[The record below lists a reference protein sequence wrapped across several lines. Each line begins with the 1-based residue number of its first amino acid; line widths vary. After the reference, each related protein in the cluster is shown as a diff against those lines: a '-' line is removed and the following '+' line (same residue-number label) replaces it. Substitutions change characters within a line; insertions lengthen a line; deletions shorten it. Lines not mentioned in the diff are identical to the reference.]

1 MFKRM
6 SEMMSMMRNLQGMGG
21 QLRDMSEELRQQRVL
36 GQAGGGMVEAE
47 MNGAGELLRVRIA
60 PELADRGDREM
71 LEDLVT
77 AAVSQAIAKA
87 QECSA
92 DMVQSL
98 ASDLPMG
105 DLSGLLQQI
114 NDSDNVDEESSD
126 SMNED

>member
-1 MFKRM
+1 
-6 SEMMSMMRNLQGMGG
+6 
-21 QLRDMSEELRQQRVL
+21 
-36 GQAGGGMVEAE
+36 
-47 MNGAGELLRVRIA
+47 MNGAGELLRIRIA

-77 AAVSQAIAKA
+77 AAVSQAITKA

-92 DMVQSL
+92 DMMQSL
-98 ASDLPMG
+98 ASGLPMG

-114 NDSDNVDEESSD
+114 NDSANVDEESSD

>member
-6 SEMMSMMRNLQGMGG
+6 SEMMSMMKNLQGMGG

-47 MNGAGELLRVRIA
+47 MNGAGELMRIRIA

-77 AAVSQAIAKA
+77 AAVSQAITKA
-87 QECSA
+87 QERSA
-92 DMVQSL
+92 NMVQSL

-114 NDSDNVDEESSD
+114 NDSANVDEESTD
-126 SMNED
+126 SLNKD

>member
-21 QLRDMSEELRQQRVL
+21 QLRDMSEELRQQRVP

-77 AAVSQAIAKA
+77 AAVSPAITKA
-87 QECSA
+87 QESSA
-92 DMVQSL
+92 DMGQSL